1 MAEKIIELI
10 YREYYETVFRYC
22 RVRLNGDLH
31 AAQDCT
37 QEVFLVL
44 HKKLKKLVDLDSILP
59 WLYQTA
65 DREIKNYQRKHPAMI
80 DIDEIVDLAAPQQE
94 DSPLDILDEE
104 ERKLVD
110 LYYGGV
116 DKYAIAKNLGISLD
130 VLYKRMHR
138 IRQKLKE
145 NLGNTD
151 K

>member
-65 DREIKNYQRKHPAMI
+65 DREIKNYRRKHPAMI
-80 DIDEIVDLAAPQQE
+80 DIDELADLAAPQQE

-110 LYYGGV
+110 LYYGGA

-130 VLYKRMHR
+130 VLYKRMHQ
-138 IRQKLKE
+138 IRKKLKE
-145 NLGNTD
+145 NLDNTD

>member
-44 HKKLKKLVDLDSILP
+44 HKKLKKLVDLESILP

-65 DREIKNYQRKHPAMI
+65 DHEIKNYRRKYPAMI
-80 DIDEIVDLAAPQQE
+80 DIDEIADLAAPQQE

-110 LYYGGV
+110 LYYGGA

-138 IRQKLKE
+138 IRKKLKE
-145 NLGNTD
+145 NLDNTD

>member
-1 MAEKIIELI
+1 MAEQIIELI
-10 YREYYETVFRYC
+10 YKKYYETVFRYC

-65 DREIKNYQRKHPAMI
+65 DREIKNYRRKHPGMI
-80 DIDEIVDLAAPQQE
+80 DIDEIADLATPQQE

-104 ERKLVD
+104 ERKLVE
-110 LYYGGV
+110 LYYGGA
-116 DKYAIAKNLGISLD
+116 DKYAIAKNLGISLG

-138 IRQKLKE
+138 IRQKLKD
-145 NLGNTD
+145 NLDNTD

>member
-65 DREIKNYQRKHPAMI
+65 DREIKNYRRKHPAMI
-80 DIDEIVDLAAPQQE
+80 DIDELADLAAPQQE

-110 LYYGGV
+110 LYYGGA

-138 IRQKLKE
+138 IRKKLKE
-145 NLGNTD
+145 NLDNTD

>member
-65 DREIKNYQRKHPAMI
+65 DREIKNYRRKHPAMI
-80 DIDEIVDLAAPQQE
+80 DIDEIADLAAPQQE

-110 LYYGGV
+110 LYYGGA

-138 IRQKLKE
+138 IRKKLKE
-145 NLGNTD
+145 NLDNTD

>member
-80 DIDEIVDLAAPQQE
+80 DIDELADLAAPQQE

-110 LYYGGV
+110 LYYGGA

-138 IRQKLKE
+138 IRKKLKE
-145 NLGNTD
+145 NLDNTD

>member
-44 HKKLKKLVDLDSILP
+44 HKKLKKLIDLDSILP

-65 DREIKNYQRKHPAMI
+65 DREIKNYRRKHPAMI
-80 DIDEIVDLAAPQQE
+80 DIDELVDLAAPQQE

>member
-65 DREIKNYQRKHPAMI
+65 DREIKNYRRKHPAMI
-80 DIDEIVDLAAPQQE
+80 DIDEIADLAAPQQE

-110 LYYGGV
+110 LYYGGA

-138 IRQKLKE
+138 IRKKLKE
-145 NLGNTD
+145 NLGNTY

>member
-44 HKKLKKLVDLDSILP
+44 HKKLKKLIDLDSILP

-65 DREIKNYQRKHPAMI
+65 DREIKNYRRKHPAMI

>member
-80 DIDEIVDLAAPQQE
+80 DIDELADLAAPQQE

>member
-1 MAEKIIELI
+1 MTEKIIELI

-65 DREIKNYQRKHPAMI
+65 DREIKNYRRKHPAMI
-80 DIDEIVDLAAPQQE
+80 DIDELADLAAPQQE

-110 LYYGGV
+110 LYYGGA

-138 IRQKLKE
+138 IRKKLKE
-145 NLGNTD
+145 NLDNTD